1 MPSSNNAR
9 KSMLAL
15 ALGGFIC
22 FALLYTTQPLLPQLS
37 THFGVSP
44 ASASLSVTAGTSAM
58 SLLLIPFGLMA
69 DRYGREKMMRLG
81 LTAAGIFSIASAFAT
96 DFSLLV
102 LFRIGVG
109 ASIAAYPALAMG
121 YLGDEIPQETHGKA
135 MGLYISA
142 NALGGMSGRFV
153 AGFLSECYDRRTALL
168 LLGVAGFLAALV
180 FWRALPSAQR
190 FSPGSLQPAILLR
203 DVRKLFSDPCLPWL
217 FVTGFL
223 IMGSFLGIYNYL
235 GFRLSAAPYFLGPT
249 AIGAFFLLYAVGS
262 VSSTWAGQRINR
274 LGRQR
279 LILYMSLTMSVGVL
293 ITLFSSIVLIIAG
306 LGVFTFGY
314 FGLHAVASGWVG
326 QRGGTRKSLVSSL
339 YLSSYYLGGSVI
351 GSATGWPWLHG
362 GWTAVVAS
370 LLVYT
375 SALSAIALRLRH
387 SDECVR

>member
-1 MPSSNNAR
+1 
-9 KSMLAL
+9 
-15 ALGGFIC
+15 
-22 FALLYTTQPLLPQLS
+22 
-37 THFGVSP
+37 
-44 ASASLSVTAGTSAM
+44 
-58 SLLLIPFGLMA
+58 
-69 DRYGREKMMRLG
+69 
-81 LTAAGIFSIASAFAT
+81 
-96 DFSLLV
+96 
-102 LFRIGVG
+102 
-109 ASIAAYPALAMG
+109 
-121 YLGDEIPQETHGKA
+121 
-135 MGLYISA
+135 
-142 NALGGMSGRFV
+142 
-153 AGFLSECYDRRTALL
+153 
-168 LLGVAGFLAALV
+168 
-180 FWRALPSAQR
+180 
-190 FSPGSLQPAILLR
+190 
-203 DVRKLFSDPCLPWL
+203 
-217 FVTGFL
+217 
-223 IMGSFLGIYNYL
+223 MGSFLGIYNYL

>member
-1 MPSSNNAR
+1 MTNMH
-9 KSMLAL
+9 K
-15 ALGGFIC
+15 
-22 FALLYTTQPLLPQLS
+22 
-37 THFGVSP
+37 
-44 ASASLSVTAGTSAM
+44 
-58 SLLLIPFGLMA
+58 
-69 DRYGREKMMRLG
+69 
-81 LTAAGIFSIASAFAT
+81 
-96 DFSLLV
+96 
-102 LFRIGVG
+102 IG
-109 ASIAAYPALAMG
+109 A
-121 YLGDEIPQETHGKA
+121 
-135 MGLYISA
+135 
-142 NALGGMSGRFV
+142 
-153 AGFLSECYDRRTALL
+153 
-168 LLGVAGFLAALV
+168 AGFLAALV

-339 YLSSYYLGGSVI
+339 YLSSY
-351 GSATGWPWLHG
+351 
-362 GWTAVVAS
+362 
-370 LLVYT
+370 
-375 SALSAIALRLRH
+375 
-387 SDECVR
+387 

>member
-121 YLGDEIPQETHGKA
+121 YLGD
-135 MGLYISA
+135 
-142 NALGGMSGRFV
+142 
-153 AGFLSECYDRRTALL
+153 
-168 LLGVAGFLAALV
+168 
-180 FWRALPSAQR
+180 
-190 FSPGSLQPAILLR
+190 
-203 DVRKLFSDPCLPWL
+203 
-217 FVTGFL
+217 
-223 IMGSFLGIYNYL
+223 
-235 GFRLSAAPYFLGPT
+235 
-249 AIGAFFLLYAVGS
+249 
-262 VSSTWAGQRINR
+262 
-274 LGRQR
+274 
-279 LILYMSLTMSVGVL
+279 
-293 ITLFSSIVLIIAG
+293 
-306 LGVFTFGY
+306 
-314 FGLHAVASGWVG
+314 
-326 QRGGTRKSLVSSL
+326 
-339 YLSSYYLGGSVI
+339 
-351 GSATGWPWLHG
+351 
-362 GWTAVVAS
+362 
-370 LLVYT
+370 
-375 SALSAIALRLRH
+375 
-387 SDECVR
+387 